1 MSSLKFCSVCELKW
15 GGEHSVQ
22 IAYPDWTIHLS
33 PGIFF
38 CLQVSFFCLQVSI
51 FCLHVSAS
59 ISYLDCLILLSY
71 PPTSYIPNSN
81 HFSWNH
87 IFRRRVIWSSTERQT
102 RLRLSSA
109 LTRYIHKSIGI
120 QNCTH
125 RHSTIYQV
133 VKPEDEEKYLN
144 EQKERFDLDLSCLSR
159 VFFPIDPD
167 CLTSYLSL
175 ILSVS
180 RLIVLIVIHVPM
192 LVLIVT

>member
-1 MSSLKFCSVCELKW
+1 MYRLLTQT
-15 GGEHSVQ
+15 GQ
-22 IAYPDWTIHLS
+22 YI
-33 PGIFF
+33 
-38 CLQVSFFCLQVSI
+38 CLQVSFFLSAGIIFLPAGIYFFVSMYLPLFHI
-51 FCLHVSAS
+51 WIVSSYSATHQLH
-59 ISYLDCLILLSY
+59 ISQI
-71 PPTSYIPNSN
+71 TITN
-81 HFSWNH
+81 SWNH
-87 IFRRRVIWSSTERQT
+87 IFRRRVISSSTERQT

-109 LTRYIHKSIGI
+109 LTRYIHKSVGI